1 MRRLGDRLVRLADD
15 QRILTAEECEAIAR
29 RVIGFAQGEGET
41 RVELLSWWQ
50 GELRW
55 ARNRVSLATDRR
67 TVQLRVLR
75 GPRGRSADMGGG
87 LATTNQL
94 DDISLESVVRAAER
108 NGRLQRERS
117 GAWAPGLSFTPPYPE
132 MTYPPT
138 AIWSDATYSFTGE
151 RRGEVA
157 RAMVEDAEARGM
169 LSAGYLEARA
179 AQLAE
184 YTSEREPIVEVRPY
198 VKWTQAQCST
208 TVRDSRGAGSG
219 WAGLSSYDWAKI
231 DAHALAA
238 LALEKC
244 KASQNPLALEPGR
257 YTVILEPQ
265 AVADLVEILVPSF
278 SAFSRKAAELVGQ
291 GPFVLGFDDALKL
304 WRSKLGLKVAD
315 ERVTIS
321 HEPVD
326 SELGILPTANMQP
339 LKWIDRGVLTALDH
353 DRDYALKTLN
363 ENAARRS
370 LTGYRMSGGESS
382 VEEMV
387 RTTKRG
393 LLVTRFSNIR
403 RLDDSSLVST
413 GLTRDGLWLIENGK
427 ITKAVKN
434 FRFTESPLFVLNSIE
449 QLGVPVPVFR
459 PTRGEG
465 KELTPAIVPAL
476 KVRDFS
482 FTSTIDAI

>member
-1 MRRLGDRLVRLADD
+1 MTWACCLAIAALKAFTRAVEALICPRRALADSPATSA
-15 QRILTAEECEAIAR
+15 LCCSAATC
-29 RVIGFAQGEGET
+29 VFAAPLKGPG
-41 RVELLSWWQ
+41 
-50 GELRW
+50 
-55 ARNRVSLATDRR
+55 ALA
-67 TVQLRVLR
+67 
-75 GPRGRSADMGGG
+75 
-87 LATTNQL
+87 
-94 DDISLESVVRAAER
+94 SVVVAIEIDGGSLKFLER

-157 RAMVEDAEARGM
+157 RAMVEDVEARGM

-265 AVADLVEILVPSF
+265 AVADLLEILVPSHV
-278 SAFSRKAAELVGQ
+278 R
-291 GPFVLGFDDALKL
+291 
-304 WRSKLGLKVAD
+304 
-315 ERVTIS
+315 
-321 HEPVD
+321 
-326 SELGILPTANMQP
+326 
-339 LKWIDRGVLTALDH
+339 
-353 DRDYALKTLN
+353 
-363 ENAARRS
+363 RRS
-370 LTGYRMSGGESS
+370 SS
-382 VEEMV
+382 A
-387 RTTKRG
+387 RG
-393 LLVTRFSNIR
+393 R
-403 RLDDSSLVST
+403 SSWAST
-413 GLTRDGLWLIENGK
+413 MR
-427 ITKAVKN
+427 
-434 FRFTESPLFVLNSIE
+434 
-449 QLGVPVPVFR
+449 
-459 PTRGEG
+459 
-465 KELTPAIVPAL
+465 
-476 KVRDFS
+476 
-482 FTSTIDAI
+482 

>member
-157 RAMVEDAEARGM
+157 RAMVENAEARGM

-238 LALEKC
+238 LA
-244 KASQNPLALEPGR
+244 
-257 YTVILEPQ
+257 
-265 AVADLVEILVPSF
+265 
-278 SAFSRKAAELVGQ
+278 
-291 GPFVLGFDDALKL
+291 
-304 WRSKLGLKVAD
+304 
-315 ERVTIS
+315 
-321 HEPVD
+321 
-326 SELGILPTANMQP
+326 
-339 LKWIDRGVLTALDH
+339 
-353 DRDYALKTLN
+353 
-363 ENAARRS
+363 
-370 LTGYRMSGGESS
+370 
-382 VEEMV
+382 
-387 RTTKRG
+387 
-393 LLVTRFSNIR
+393 
-403 RLDDSSLVST
+403 
-413 GLTRDGLWLIENGK
+413 
-427 ITKAVKN
+427 
-434 FRFTESPLFVLNSIE
+434 
-449 QLGVPVPVFR
+449 
-459 PTRGEG
+459 
-465 KELTPAIVPAL
+465 
-476 KVRDFS
+476 
-482 FTSTIDAI
+482 